1 MEKGR
6 KFLVKAN
13 RWIAPVFALVL
24 AAVLIWGLGL
34 LVRPKYA
41 SGITLE
47 GSMVENWYDHAGE
60 GHQVLF
66 VGDCEVYESF
76 SPVTLFE
83 EFGATSYIRGSAQ
96 QLMWQSYYL
105 LAECLKKETPRAV
118 VLSVCSL
125 RYGEP
130 QSEAYNRMTLDGM
143 RLSREKFEAVR
154 ASMTEGESELSYYV
168 PLLRYH
174 DRLFEL
180 TGEDARYLFKGP
192 ELTFNGYLMRTE
204 AVPFTRLPAAPPL
217 REAGFGEKPVAYLDR
232 IVALCREKGIALI
245 LVKSPCLYPAWY
257 DEWDEWLTE
266 YAQKNGVEYLNAI
279 PHMEEMGID
288 LSTDTYD
295 GGIHL
300 NVFGVEKYTR
310 WFGAWLSE
318 RVELKDE
325 RNDLV
330 TASRYGAL
338 ATRYERQKTEG
349 GRGA

>member
-1 MEKGR
+1 MKKR
-6 KFLVKAN
+6 SWF
-13 RWIAPVFALVL
+13 APICALVL
-24 AAVLIWGLGL
+24 AVLLVWGLGR

-47 GSMVENWYDHAGE
+47 GSMVENWYAHRNE

-76 SPVTLFE
+76 SPVTLFD

-105 LAECLKKETPRAV
+105 IHEMLQTQTPRAV

-125 RYGEP
+125 RYAEP

-143 RLSREKFEAVR
+143 RFGRDKLEAVR
-154 ASMTEGESELSYYV
+154 ASLTAEESELSYYV

-180 TGEDARYLFKGP
+180 TEEDARYLFTGP
-192 ELTFNGYLMRTE
+192 ELTYNGYLMRTE
-204 AVPFTRLPAAPPL
+204 IVPYTRLPAAPAL
-217 REAGFGEKPVAYLDR
+217 REAAFGEKPVEYLDR
-232 IVALCREKGIALI
+232 IVALCREKGIELI

-257 DEWDEWLTE
+257 EEWDAWLGD
-266 YAQKNGVEYLNAI
+266 YAQKNGVAYINAI
-279 PHMEEMGID
+279 PLMEEMDID
-288 LSTDTYD
+288 LNTDTYD

-300 NVFGVEKYTR
+300 NVYGAEKYTR
-310 WFGAWLSE
+310 WLGAYLSE
-318 RVELKDE
+318 RGLIEDQRLDPIVAA
-325 RNDLV
+325 RYSDLG
-330 TASRYGAL
+330 R
-338 ATRYERQKTEG
+338 RYEQEKQTRSEANG
-349 GRGA
+349 